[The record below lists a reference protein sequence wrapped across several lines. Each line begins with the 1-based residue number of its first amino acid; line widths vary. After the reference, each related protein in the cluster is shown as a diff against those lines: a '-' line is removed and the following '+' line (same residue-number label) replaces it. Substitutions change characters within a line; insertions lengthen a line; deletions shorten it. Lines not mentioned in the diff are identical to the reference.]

1 MNCKLASLFL
11 FIFFLSCQQKQTEEA
26 ALSQSISYPEDL
38 QKVFSAHG
46 DIDTWKTYQ
55 AMSYEIEKED
65 VNEKQFIDLNDR
77 RERVEAENVS
87 MGYDGTN
94 FWMEADT
101 TFKGNPIFYKNLMF
115 YFYAMPFVLADPGI
129 NYTKAEP
136 LVFEEQSLPGY
147 RISYQ
152 SDIGVSPEDEYFIH
166 YNPETFK
173 MEWLGYTVTYFS
185 KEKSKAIKW
194 IRYDDWKSIHGL
206 LLPNSLAWYNLEDN
220 KPVDLRNRVN
230 FKNVVLSENSH
241 ANSVFEKTANA
252 EIVME

>member
-1 MNCKLASLFL
+1 MKFKLASLFL
-11 FIFFLSCQQKQTEEA
+11 FVFFLSCQQNQTEEA
-26 ALSQSISYPEDL
+26 TVVNSISYPENI
-38 QKVFSAHG
+38 QKIFSAHG
-46 DIDTWKTYQ
+46 DLDTWKKYQ
-55 AMSYEIEKED
+55 AMSYEIEKEEI
-65 VNEKQFIDLNDR
+65 NEKQFIDLNDR
-77 RERVEAENVS
+77 RERVEAANVT

-94 FWMEADT
+94 FWMESDT

-129 NYTKAEP
+129 IYTEAEP
-136 LVFEEQSLPGY
+136 LIFDGQSLPGY

-194 IRYDDWKSIHGL
+194 IRYDDWKSINGL
-206 LLPNSLAWYNLEDN
+206 
-220 KPVDLRNRVN
+220 VLRNRY
-230 FKNVVLSENSH
+230 
-241 ANSVFEKTANA
+241 
-252 EIVME
+252 

>member
-1 MNCKLASLFL
+1 MKLIVTSLFG
-11 FIFFLSCQQKQTEEA
+11 FIFLISCQHNQTE
-26 ALSQSISYPEDL
+26 QSAVIDTINYPEDL
-38 QKVFSAHG
+38 QKIFSAHG
-46 DIDTWKTYQ
+46 DIDTWKKYQ
-55 AMSYEIEKED
+55 AMTYEIEKED

-77 RERVEAENVS
+77 RERIEAGNVT

-129 NYTKAEP
+129 IYTSVDP
-136 LVFEEQSLPGY
+136 LVFDGQSFPGY
-147 RISYQ
+147 RINYQ
-152 SDIGVSPEDEYFIH
+152 SDVGVSPEDEYFLH

-185 KEKSKAIKW
+185 KEKSKAVKW
-194 IRYDDWKSIHGL
+194 IRYDDWKSISGL
-206 LLPNSLAWYNLEDN
+206 QLPNSLAWYTLEEN
-220 KPVDLRNRVN
+220 KPVELRNRVS
-230 FKNVVLSENSH
+230 FKNVNLSETPH

-252 EIVME
+252 EIVTE